1 MFFWTINHQLTNKSK
16 PSSEVVLHTHSYV
29 TFVESSIHAA
39 SLGGAGIIC
48 PNSQERKWSYRT
60 SSRSVTL
67 WGSGG
72 HDLRLPWALLAQIV
86 LTLGSQRE
94 VGPLLYYLLL
104 ISF

>member
-1 MFFWTINHQLTNKSK
+1 M
-16 PSSEVVLHTHSYV
+16 VLHTHSYV

-72 HDLRLPWALLAQIV
+72 HDLRLPWALLAQTV